1 MALVLVIQ
9 FQLYIL
15 EGIIY
20 LVIDAYSQMFV

>member
-1 MALVLVIQ
+1 MTLVLAVQ

-20 LVIDAYSQMFV
+20 LAIDDYSQMFV